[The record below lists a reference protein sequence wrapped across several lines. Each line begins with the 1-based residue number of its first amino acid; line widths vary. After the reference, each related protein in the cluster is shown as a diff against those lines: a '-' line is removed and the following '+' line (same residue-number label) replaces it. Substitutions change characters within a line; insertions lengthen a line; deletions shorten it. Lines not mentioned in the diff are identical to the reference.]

1 MNMTPAP
8 RPDSLC
14 KPGPAPSNWLQDNA
28 RCLLHF
34 PGWSTQHGSSHCRLH
49 CLEPVKASK
58 LIILRRVTYW
68 HKTYS
73 ATGSSGE
80 VCIYPWSWW
89 WSGGEGYICPW
100 SGYDDERWVCCAVQ
114 AEVVVWHQTQYS
126 VTQHSSPHSHQ
137 PGQWWEWHIR
147 ARPIITKERTVWS
160 NELGPAVS
168 IEYNPSRITFEVRP
182 ISRVIWLWRGRM
194 EDHGPDVFPI

>member
-1 MNMTPAP
+1 MLQVLLVKCVYM
-8 RPDSLC
+8 SLVLMLVC
-14 KPGPAPSNWLQDNA
+14 CW
-28 RCLLHF
+28 
-34 PGWSTQHGSSHCRLH
+34 
-49 CLEPVKASK
+49 
-58 LIILRRVTYW
+58 RVYMSLVMMMVW
-68 HKTYS
+68 
-73 ATGSSGE
+73 
-80 VCIYPWSWW
+80 C
-89 WSGGEGYICPW
+89 EGYISPW

-194 EDHGPDVFPI
+194 EDHGPDVFPIYPVCPLIRVFLSPPSWWWLYFYSQKLLLNLNETLSGVVCVVGWWSGGYCPYKCLGGG